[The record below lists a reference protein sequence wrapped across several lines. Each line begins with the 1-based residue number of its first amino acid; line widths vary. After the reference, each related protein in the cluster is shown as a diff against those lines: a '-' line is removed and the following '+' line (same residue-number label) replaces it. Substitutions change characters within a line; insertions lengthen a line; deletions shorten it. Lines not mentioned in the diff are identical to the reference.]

1 MQHAAQSGSLLLYQQ
16 YFTLISFN
24 LPNPA
29 QLAFFLPS
37 INPLH
42 LLSTTSDQPST
53 TTNKMF
59 TRTPLLLTFL
69 ILLTTALSL
78 PTLRNRASTCSA
90 NTDKLVSGIN
100 KNIDLQKQE
109 QSQLKVVKK
118 MVDAGNVDQSDFD
131 AAKSKFV
138 DIVNAGITQRKANQE
153 LADGNKAADG
163 LATVSFSSFLFFSV
177 CDLV

>member
-1 MQHAAQSGSLLLYQQ
+1 
-16 YFTLISFN
+16 
-24 LPNPA
+24 
-29 QLAFFLPS
+29 
-37 INPLH
+37 
-42 LLSTTSDQPST
+42 
-53 TTNKMF
+53 MF

-78 PTLRNRASTCSA
+78 PTLQNRATTCSA

-131 AAKSKFV
+131 DAKSKFV

-163 LATVSFSSFLFFSV
+163 LATVSF
-177 CDLV
+177 

>member
-1 MQHAAQSGSLLLYQQ
+1 
-16 YFTLISFN
+16 
-24 LPNPA
+24 
-29 QLAFFLPS
+29 
-37 INPLH
+37 
-42 LLSTTSDQPST
+42 
-53 TTNKMF
+53 MF
-59 TRTPLLLTFL
+59 TRTPLLLTL
-69 ILLTTALSL
+69 LLLLTTALSL
-78 PTLRNRASTCSA
+78 PTIHNRASTCSA

-163 LATVSFSSFLFFSV
+163 LATVAKAQSAELKAVKGLTGDKDTDDATFSSLSDMFAGGIAQNQKNAKAAANGCTDS
-177 CDLV
+177 DADADDN